1 MLFLVHFEL
10 VFTSSP
16 PMPKETPLNK
26 SWVVYILRCRDNTL
40 YTGSTNNIEK
50 RLMTHH
56 QGTASKYTRT
66 RLPLTFLM
74 KSSPMSK
81 GDALRLEMKIK
92 KLPKGKKLSV
102 LAAE

>member
-1 MLFLVHFEL
+1 
-10 VFTSSP
+10 
-16 PMPKETPLNK
+16 MPKVTPLNK

-56 QGTASKYTRT
+56 QGTASKYTRA
-66 RLPLTFLM
+66 RLPLKLLM

-102 LAAE
+102 LAAD